1 MGANKI
7 RGSSFASLQLTLPGY
22 NSTVNAKELQ
32 MMKLISEFFGMA
44 MDLFLTA
51 VVGMMVLGY
60 DVVGFAAQLVA
71 FFVGK

>member
-1 MGANKI
+1 
-7 RGSSFASLQLTLPGY
+7 
-22 NSTVNAKELQ
+22 